1 MSFFPVEWPI
11 LWLAIFFQ
19 NRAVSRA
26 SVNADPEKGPC
37 LAQSF
42 STEVAIES
50 GLYIAAWTQ
59 DFRVWAQLSAFL
71 ADPATLAKVGQ
82 IGEIL
87 ESWSGQQIWPDPA
100 KPAVWP
106 DLARSGVQTWFWP
119 DPWSEPEIAR
129 IARIANFGQSCRI
142 CQICGFQ
149 DLTWSDQSW
158 VQCAICWALCE
169 CVCACGR
176 WTSGQ
181 PLEACMF
188 ATCIATCTHTN
199 RVKGKLL
206 HVYIFGK
213 IRTVCCRMVNF
224 EHSCALKIIFGISSR
239 YEMLFRVG
247 SFVSGSA
254 FRFVSFVPTPYI
266 FYTRSMVMPIRDG
279 IIQCSVELDTFRL
292 STQFVFKLSNH
303 TVVEN

>member
-158 VQCAICWALCE
+158 VQTAICWALCE

-224 EHSCALKIIFGISSR
+224 EHSCALKIIFGISR
-239 YEMLFRVG
+239 RHEMLFLSLCMCCALSHHRSP
-247 SFVSGSA
+247 SFLPHNTSE
-254 FRFVSFVPTPYI
+254 TQ
-266 FYTRSMVMPIRDG
+266 SMDMPIRDG
-279 IIQCSVELDTFRL
+279 VVHMLCRLDTFRL
-292 STQFVFKLSNH
+292 SHTICTQII
-303 TVVEN
+303 

>member
-119 DPWSEPEIAR
+119 DPWSDPEIAR

-158 VQCAICWALCE
+158 VQTAICWALCE

-224 EHSCALKIIFGISSR
+224 EHSCALKIIFGISR
-239 YEMLFRVG
+239 RHEMLFRRIGVWLR
-247 SFVSGSA
+247 SA
-254 FRFVSFVPTPYI
+254 IWVSFVPTP
-266 FYTRSMVMPIRDG
+266 
-279 IIQCSVELDTFRL
+279 
-292 STQFVFKLSNH
+292 
-303 TVVEN
+303 